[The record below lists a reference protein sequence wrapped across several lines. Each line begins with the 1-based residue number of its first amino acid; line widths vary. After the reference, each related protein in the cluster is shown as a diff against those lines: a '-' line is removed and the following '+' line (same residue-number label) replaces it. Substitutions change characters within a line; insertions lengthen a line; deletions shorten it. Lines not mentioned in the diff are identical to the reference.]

1 MPRGGGARG
10 GGFRGGGFGGG
21 GFRGGGFRGGPGGFR
36 TGGSRPSGAPFGRTG
51 ASRVTSRAPRGPYR
65 HSYYRPYRRYYW
77 YGYRPWYYR
86 WWYNPWWAGRWY
98 RPWYYSPVYVGG
110 GITIA
115 IVLGLIL
122 LPLVGIAFWFPFSN
136 AEVDG
141 TVNYRSTETLYFN
154 EYWYE
159 YEEVNQGGEI
169 TFSVQSSTS
178 LISFAIWDQPF
189 EKLPTNRITGND
201 TGQLVLTSNQYE
213 YLGYYLKPGSFINYN
228 FSAFDQIDF
237 FIASG
242 QALYDWN
249 LGGSPSFF
257 VDEYDVLQG
266 FGVYNV
272 LSAMDY
278 YLVWF
283 NDGLSTVT
291 VNFTINYSAEDVI
304 DLTLGPDVHF
314 IGVDSVPQDTFTVPN
329 DGTWYFFVYFDPMLS
344 PEESTTIT
352 FDVTY
357 DTKITSVDRWIDVQP
372 ILIIIIVVVGII
384 IVAALLARR
393 GQKKL
398 KPKPSSKAAP
408 TKAPV
413 KKPKKATSTCI
424 RCNTSIR
431 ADAKFCPNCGGK
443 VEGRI
448 TGTPAVVT
456 PAKSKSCS
464 FCGSK
469 LVVDDKFC
477 KWCGT
482 KVDSELIKPSKN

>member
-21 GFRGGGFRGGPGGFR
+21 GFRGGGFRGGPAGFR
-36 TGGSRPSGAPFGRTG
+36 MGGSRPGGAPFGRTG

-65 HSYYRPYRRYYW
+65 HSHYRPYRRHYW
-77 YGYRPWYYR
+77 YGYRPWYWR
-86 WWYNPWWAGRWY
+86 WWYNPWWSGRWY
-98 RPWYYSPVYVGG
+98 RPWYYSPAYVGG

-122 LPLVGIAFWFPFSN
+122 LPLFGVAIWFPFSS
-136 AEVDG
+136 AETDG
-141 TVNYRSTETLYFN
+141 SVNYRSTETLYFN

-159 YEEVNQGGEI
+159 HENIKEGNLIEY
-169 TFSVQSSTS
+169 SVQSNPSY
-178 LISFAIWDQPF
+178 ISFAIWDRPF
-189 EKLPTNRITGND
+189 EDLPTTTRVGND
-201 TGQLVLTSNQYE
+201 TDQISLTNNQYE
-213 YLGYYLKPGSFINYN
+213 YIQYYLKSGSTIIYN
-228 FSAFDQIDF
+228 FNATDQIDF

-249 LGGSPSFF
+249 QGGSPSFF
-257 VDEYDVLQG
+257 VDESSVTQG
-266 FGVYNV
+266 IGVYNV

-278 YLVWF
+278 YVVFF
-283 NDGLSTVT
+283 NDGLSTVNI
-291 VNFTINYSAEDVI
+291 NFTIGYTAVDVI
-304 DLTLGPDVHF
+304 DFSTHLLTPDEGATSISGTFV
-314 IGVDSVPQDTFTVPN
+314 VPD
-329 DGTWYFFVYFDPMLS
+329 DGTWYFFIYFDPMLS

-357 DTKITSVDRWIDVQP
+357 NTGITSVDRWIDVQP
-372 ILIIIIVVVGII
+372 ILITIIVIVGVI
-384 IVAALLARR
+384 IVAALIARR

-398 KPKPSSKAAP
+398 KPKSSSKTTPAKTPA
-408 TKAPV
+408 
-413 KKPKKATSTCI
+413 KKEKKSTSTCI
-424 RCNTSIR
+424 RCNATIR

-448 TGTPAVVT
+448 AGTPTIVT
-456 PAKSKSCS
+456 PAKAKSCS

-469 LVVDDKFC
+469 LTLKDKFC

-482 KVDSELIKPSKN
+482 KVES